1 MKCSGHLLSD
11 VSHSHYTLHV
21 TTLRG
26 KEMII
31 TQTLCKTLAVLFN
44 IDFTTLRTG
53 HGVRSAS
60 LAQHLAPAQPEPVE
74 RSVSVL

>member
-11 VSHSHYTLHV
+11 VSSSHYTLHV

-26 KEMII
+26 NEII

-60 LAQHLAPAQPEPVE
+60 LAQHLAPAQPDPEPAQ
-74 RSVSVL
+74 RSVL

>member
-11 VSHSHYTLHV
+11 VSHSHYMLHV

-26 KEMII
+26 KEII
-31 TQTLCKTLAVLFN
+31 AQTLCKTLAVLFN
-44 IDFTTLRTG
+44 IDFTTLWTG

-60 LAQHLAPAQPEPVE
+60 LAQHLAPAQPEPAE

>member
-1 MKCSGHLLSD
+1 MKCSGHLLSH
-11 VSHSHYTLHV
+11 VSHSHYMLHV

-26 KEMII
+26 KEII

-60 LAQHLAPAQPEPVE
+60 LAQHLAPAQPEPEPAE
-74 RSVSVL
+74 RSVL